1 MRLGLFISQFNQTE
15 ISKDPGLIAR
25 ALADAGY
32 EVTVY
37 CRASRSDE
45 DNAKSRFPLAAQPF
59 TIRPIS
65 RAEFNSGDFWRSEKN
80 ETVIIYSWLSLRY
93 SRLIRLLKTN
103 GSKVILKLDS
113 DGRLIYPAIPTYLRA
128 RAWKRSLIS
137 FFMYLVRLAQ
147 WYIFPRTVSWQR
159 IKQIKMSDAL
169 IIESPRAAYNLQKS
183 LAFWKK
189 ETLAKKIWTIAN
201 PVLNLNNLDINFH
214 PSRQDERK
222 KSSTIISVG
231 RWTDRRKNGRGLA
244 EALMLLTKHS
254 TWNIVLIGQGSSKLK
269 DRIRRKNP
277 NLEIS
282 AIENVPHQEIWPYL
296 NRSKIFLASSL
307 SDSFNLAAA
316 EALCCGCSLAGT
328 PIESFYFFTADNQ
341 YGSIASDFSG
351 PRLAEVLEKEIKK
364 WEDNAYSSEDI
375 AKHWQHR
382 LSTAAIGGEIDRL
395 IKSL

>member
-1 MRLGLFISQFNQTE
+1 MKLGLFISQFNQTE

-37 CRASRSDE
+37 CRESRNGE
-45 DNAKSRFPLAAQPF
+45 EKAKAKAAPAALPF
-59 TIRPIS
+59 TIRLIS
-65 RAEFNSGDFWRSEKN
+65 RAEFNSGDFWRAENN

-93 SRLIRLLKTN
+93 SRLIRLLKAN

-128 RAWKRSLIS
+128 RAWKRTLIS
-137 FFMYLVRLAQ
+137 FFVYLIRLAQ
-147 WYIFPRTVSWQR
+147 WYIFPRTVSWRR
-159 IKQIKMSDAL
+159 IKQIELSDAL
-169 IIESPRAAYNLQKS
+169 IIESPRAAYNLQES

-189 ETLAKKIWTIAN
+189 EGLSSKIWTIAN
-201 PVLNLNNLDINFH
+201 PVLDLDNLGNNFH

-222 KSSTIISVG
+222 KSATIISVG

-244 EALMLLTKHS
+244 EALMLLTGHS
-254 TWNIVLIGQGSSKLK
+254 TWNIILIGQGSVRLK
-269 DRIRRKNP
+269 DKIHKKNP

-282 AIENVPHQEIWPYL
+282 ALENVPHQEICRYL
-296 NRSKIFLASSL
+296 NRAKIFLASSL

-341 YGSIASDFSG
+341 YGSIAADFSG
-351 PRLAEVLEKEIKK
+351 PRLAEALEKEIKK
-364 WEDNAYSSEDI
+364 WENDIYSSEDT
-375 AKHWQHR
+375 AKYWQHK
-382 LSTAAIGGEIDRL
+382 LSTAAIGEEIDRL
-395 IKSL
+395 IRSL